1 MKHWRRAAAGIAV
14 ITLVIPLAGCSHGL
28 AVGAEDVARTLGDD
42 ALKAHSVD
50 VSIPDDDVASLAHDV
65 GISPSTWRSVI
76 GTFAYQFYWGEIQN
90 KVQEQLTGF
99 DESTDGPIRAAIVKS
114 ACDVAFERNSSDLT
128 DQVNEN
134 VRALGDSPLQEE
146 YTAASDAVEAIGVD
160 MISSDQRRRAAVSA
174 GCYVADQA
182 FDAVVKEASGD

>member
-1 MKHWRRAAAGIAV
+1 MKHWCRAIAGIAV
-14 ITLVIPLAGCSHGL
+14 ISLVTPLAGCSHGL
-28 AVGAEDVARTLGDD
+28 EVGAEDVARTLGDD
-42 ALKAHSVD
+42 ALKAHSID
-50 VSIPDDDVASLAHDV
+50 VPIPDNDVAGLAHAV

-90 KVQEQLTGF
+90 KIKGF
-99 DESTDGPIRAAIVKS
+99 NESTEGPIRAAIVKS
-114 ACDVAFERNSSDLT
+114 ACDYAFERNSSSDLN

-134 VRALGDSPLQEE
+134 LKELGDSPLQEGS
-146 YTAASDAVEAIGVD
+146 TAALDVLGAIGVD
-160 MISSDQRRRAAVSA
+160 EISSDDRRRAAVSA